1 MDLKAATKQ
10 LSKDKVFKNLLD
22 TLNFLDLPR
31 SGNVYNELVKN
42 IVYQQIAFKVA
53 DIIYGRFVAMFDNA
67 MFKPEEVLAKEFEE
81 LKAVGLSKS
90 KTQYVI
96 NISQYFIDHNLL
108 DYKWEQLSDDHIT
121 KMLTEIKGVGT
132 WTVDMILIFELRRP
146 DVFPVKDAA
155 IQLAVKEIYKLESE
169 KKVLINEMYKIAEAW
184 QPYRSVATLY
194 LWAWCRNRAALKKSK
209 SKK

>member
-1 MDLKAATKQ
+1 MDLKAATRQ

-53 DIIYGRFVAMFDNA
+53 DVIYGRFVAMFDNA

-96 NISQYFIDHNLL
+96 NISQYFIDNNLL

-169 KKVLINEMYKIAEAW
+169 KKILINEMYKIAEAW

>member
-1 MDLKAATKQ
+1 MDLKAATRQ

-22 TLNFLDLPR
+22 TLNLLDLPR

-42 IVYQQIAFKVA
+42 IVYQQISFKVA
-53 DIIYGRFVAMFDNA
+53 DVIYGRFIAMFDNA
-67 MFKPEEVLAKEFEE
+67 MFKPEEVLAKEFDE

-108 DYKWEQLSDDHIT
+108 DCKWEKLSDDDIT
-121 KMLTEIKGVGT
+121 EMLTEIKGVGT

-155 IQLAVKEIYKLESE
+155 IQLAVKEIYKLECE
-169 KKVLINEMYKIAEAW
+169 KKMLITEMYKIAEAW
-184 QPYRSVATLY
+184 QPHRSVATLY

>member
-1 MDLKAATKQ
+1 
-10 LSKDKVFKNLLD
+10 
-22 TLNFLDLPR
+22 
-31 SGNVYNELVKN
+31 
-42 IVYQQIAFKVA
+42 
-53 DIIYGRFVAMFDNA
+53 MFDNA

-96 NISQYFIDHNLL
+96 NISQYFIDNNLL

-169 KKVLINEMYKIAEAW
+169 KLSLIHISEPTR
-184 QPYRSVATLY
+184 PY
-194 LWAWCRNRAALKKSK
+194 
-209 SKK
+209 